1 MEDYAM
7 RKKLNELV
15 LATEI
20 KAQVLAR
27 RIVGKLAE
35 KNGNFIEELL
45 KYIVGIV
52 LGGLVLGGLY
62 LLVKNIVLPLVQT
75 RIQEMFNFTA

>member
-1 MEDYAM
+1 MKE
-7 RKKLNELV
+7 RINEIILV
-15 LATEI
+15 TEI
-20 KAQVLAR
+20 KAQVFAR
-27 RIVGKLAE
+27 RIFNKLTE

-62 LLVKNIVLPLVQT
+62 LLVKNIILPLVQS
-75 RIQEMFNFTA
+75 RIQDMFNFTA